1 MNLSFLADENVE
13 MNIVD
18 RLKSL
23 GHTAVHASELSPGR
37 PDAAVLQAASQA
49 GQVLITNDKDFG
61 ELVFRKHHR
70 SSGVILVWLPGRPP
84 ATKARLVAHAVQ
96 RYSEKLLGAFV
107 VIGPRTI
114 RVRRVP
120 D

>member
-1 MNLSFLADENVE
+1 MNLAFLAGENVE
-13 MNIVD
+13 IDIVD

-23 GHTAVHASELSPGR
+23 GHIATHASERSPGR
-37 PDAAVLQAASQA
+37 PDTAVLQAASQA

-70 SSGVILVWLPGRPP
+70 SAGVI
-84 ATKARLVAHAVQ
+84 Q
-96 RYSEKLLGAFV
+96 RYGGELLGAFV
-107 VIGPRTI
+107 VIGLRTI
-114 RVRRVP
+114 RLRRVP